1 MKQQNTRFRM
11 KIAGVLLL
19 AALCATGPTVPC
31 RADDNPVLATFAGQS
46 ITAAEVITKAHQRS
60 LLRHQP
66 FSDTALIRELVDDVL
81 IDSLISRMTPKI
93 DLSTQYAFWADVR
106 RGVTLAAS
114 QLFQNDVLGPKLQ
127 FDSSQIAAFYQGHLA
142 RYMVPHQQRF
152 VRNITIYYP
161 MEKVPK
167 IYNATPDPLYE
178 GWNPQAVIEALYAR
192 LADGEDFAM
201 LAAAHSEEPRTK
213 GAGGNI
219 GWVSKE
225 SLPDDEFGKM
235 CLEIPLYKISKPFT
249 SRIGWHIVQA
259 TAIREP
265 GPAPID
271 GAIMQDITTYMRD
284 SAGAALGKQLVDSL
298 TAAGTLQ
305 ILDGT
310 LGRADSTWKPNTAL
324 AIANGRDTIHAAEY
338 LDNVSKLRARNK
350 SIPRTL
356 DEKRELVKS
365 MFPGLC
371 MYDAMRKL
379 GYLTRPEVLAKRA
392 AIVRTRAEAVAYAQM
407 SDPQYA
413 PDSAEVE
420 RYFRAHAADYARPTS
435 YMVRFLRFPDQTKA
449 QKLAD
454 AWKAGNAPDSVESR
468 WVEKADVPA
477 GVWNALTKMSE
488 GGVTDAI
495 AGNGDYWV
503 ATLAQK
509 SAPPS
514 VAEVGG
520 GIRAKLQRDHDWR
533 RRQEWIRT
541 TGAPY
546 GITRYPERNA
556 RVTLPSVKNAPR
568 LAKPASGAEW
578 LPSY

>member
-1 MKQQNTRFRM
+1 MRRQNTVSQA
-11 KIAGVLLL
+11 KIAGGLLL
-19 AALCATGPTVPC
+19 AALCITSRSVPC
-31 RADDNPVLATFAGQS
+31 RAEDNPVLATFAGNS
-46 ITAAEVITKAHQRS
+46 ITAAEVITKAHERS
-60 LLRHQP
+60 LLRPQP

-81 IDSLISRMTPKI
+81 IDSLISRISPKI

-106 RGVTLAAS
+106 RGVTGAAS
-114 QLFQNDVLGPKLQ
+114 QLFQNDILGPKLK

-142 RYMVPHQQRF
+142 RYMVPHQQRY

-167 IYNATPDPLYE
+167 TYNATPDPLYE

-192 LADGEDFAM
+192 LADGEDFAT

-213 GAGGNI
+213 GAGGDI

-271 GAIMQDITTYMRD
+271 GPILQDILTYMRD
-284 SAGAALGKQLVDSL
+284 SVGASLGKELVDSL
-298 TAAGTLQ
+298 TGAGTLQ

-310 LGRADSTWKPNTAL
+310 LGRADSTWKPNTPL
-324 AIANGRDTIHAAEY
+324 AIANGRDTILAAEY

-350 SIPRTL
+350 PVPRTL
-356 DEKRELVKS
+356 DEKRELVQS
-365 MFPGLC
+365 MLPALC

-379 GYLTRPEVLAKRA
+379 GYLTKPEVIAKRA
-392 AIVRTRAEAVAYAQM
+392 AIIRTRAEAAAYAQM
-407 SDPQYA
+407 SDAQYV

-420 RYFRAHAADYARPTS
+420 RYFRAHAAEYARPAS
-435 YMVRFLRFPDQTKA
+435 YMVRFLRLPDQMKA
-449 QKLAD
+449 QSLAD

-503 ATLAQK
+503 VTLAQK

-514 VAEVGG
+514 VTDVAGS
-520 GIRAKLQRDHDWR
+520 IRAKLQRDHDWK

-541 TGAPY
+541 SGAPY
-546 GITRYPERNA
+546 GITRYPERIS
-556 RVTLPSVKNAPR
+556 RVKLPSAKDAPR